1 MRTAVINLGA
11 IFTGDWR
18 EPFATADSIML
29 SDGKIELIGSLSASQ
44 LDACD
49 VVIDADGATAI
60 PGLIDSQIH
69 NTFGDYTPRQKTV
82 GFLESY
88 VHGGTTTAIS
98 ASEVHVPGRPKDPQ
112 GVKALAIAAKKCF
125 DDYRPG
131 GMRVLAG
138 SMILEP
144 GLTRADFEEVS
155 SRGVWLV
162 KAGFGAVKTAYDYVP
177 LVQHARDCGMISTLH
192 TGGSSIPGSAGIWGD
207 HVIAINPDVSFHVN
221 GGPVAMPDADFPRV
235 VEECRV
241 ALQVCT
247 AGNLRTLL
255 WVADLLRKSDQFD
268 RLLVATDTPTGSGIM
283 PLGMLYTI
291 SHLVSLGN
299 IPVEWALAAATGNNA
314 RVYRLNSGFLQ
325 PGRDADV
332 VILDACVGGSQ
343 ANAFDALRNGDIPAV
358 AAVITAGIPR
368 FVGRSR
374 NTPAPVKRV
383 RVAQTRLLQ
392 DFSGS
397 AH

>member
-1 MRTAVINLGA
+1 MRTAIVNLGT
-11 IFTGDWR
+11 IVSGDWR
-18 EPFATADSIML
+18 EPFVTADSIL
-29 SDGKIELIGSLSASQ
+29 LADGKIEAIGSLSAAQ

-60 PGLIDSQIH
+60 PGLIDSQVH

-82 GFLESY
+82 GFLDSY

-98 ASEVHVPGRPKDPQ
+98 ASEVHVPGRPKDPE
-112 GVKALAIAAKKCF
+112 GVKALAIAAKKSF

-144 GLTRADFEEVS
+144 ELKRADFEEVS
-155 SRGVWLV
+155 SKGVWLV

-177 LVQHARDCGMISTLH
+177 LVQHARDFGMISTLH
-192 TGGSSIPGSAGIWGD
+192 TGGSSIPGSAGIWGE

-221 GGPVAMPDADFPRV
+221 GGPVAMPDADFPKV

-255 WVADLLRKSDQFD
+255 WVADLLKKSHQFD

-299 IPVEWALAAATGNNA
+299 IPAEWALAAATGNNA

-332 VILDACVGGSQ
+332 VIVDACVGGSQ
-343 ANAFDALRNGDIPAV
+343 TTALDAFRNGDIPAV
-358 AAVITAGIPR
+358 AAVITAGVPR

-374 NTPAPVKRV
+374 NTPAPMKRV
-383 RVAQTRLLQ
+383 RVARTRLLQ
-392 DFSGS
+392 DFSGIG
-397 AH
+397 H